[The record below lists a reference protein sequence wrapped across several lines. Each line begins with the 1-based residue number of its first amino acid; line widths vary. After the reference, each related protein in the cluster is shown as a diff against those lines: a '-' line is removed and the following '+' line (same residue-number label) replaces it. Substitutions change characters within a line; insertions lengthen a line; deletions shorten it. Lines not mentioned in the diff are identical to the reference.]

1 MNSTKS
7 NKRGRKRKVAPG
19 AEESKG
25 SLIDFIVPVVDVVD
39 TTDVVIPPPPSPPS
53 EPIRIPERAP
63 RHNSQNFYTSLLE
76 QKKVRYK
83 VNKWLADHAKFDL
96 HSDAAA
102 GCWKCNLAKDV
113 QCGDVNLFETWYMM
127 KQESKTQGYTCPQR
141 IKLLCEGTGAFVPE
155 VRCVQS
161 KNGWCRCQDW
171 VEVSS
176 DITEN

>member
-7 NKRGRKRKVAPG
+7 NKRGRKAKVTPG

-25 SLIDFIVPVVDVVD
+25 SLVDFIVP
-39 TTDVVIPPPPSPPS
+39 PPPPPTPTPS
-53 EPIRIPERAP
+53 IRIPEKAP

-83 VNKWLADHAKFDL
+83 INKWLGEHARYDV
-96 HSDAAA
+96 HSDAAT
-102 GCWKCNLAKDV
+102 GCWKCNLAKDF
-113 QCGDVNLFETWYMM
+113 QCGDVNLFETFYMM
-127 KQESKTQGYTCPQR
+127 KQEKKNQSHPCSKRVKQ
-141 IKLLCEGTGAFVPE
+141 LCEVGAYVPA

-171 VEVSS
+171 VEVTAE
-176 DITEN
+176 ITEN